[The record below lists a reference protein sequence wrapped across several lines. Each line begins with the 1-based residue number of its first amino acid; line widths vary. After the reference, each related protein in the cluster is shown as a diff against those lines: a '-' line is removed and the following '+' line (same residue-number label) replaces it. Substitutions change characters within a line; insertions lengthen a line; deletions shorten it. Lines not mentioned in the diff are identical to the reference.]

1 MGYTR
6 VRTTN
11 TGQDRYTAYYH
22 DIRGGECSAG
32 TFGHKRQADRAWRRA
47 EGRIAEGRF
56 LDVRSRPANLPPLR
70 RRCLAAPPPHGTHH
84 PPGLHLHHRQHLMPA
99 LGPMRM
105 AEILPSDI
113 RTFLGELHANG
124 VPAATAQRCKTVLG
138 AIFTTALADGV
149 VFLHPCRG
157 VKGPAIGK
165 TPVRILT
172 PTELARL
179 RAAFKDER
187 WRLWLDTAVETGARW
202 GELAE
207 LRVTDLNPAVR
218 TLTIARTLLELQPP
232 FHPDHGQF
240 LVKPYPKNRD
250 FRVLRLSRAL
260 TTRLTAHI
268 LSHQLDPGDLL
279 FGGPTRRTAAHD
291 TTGTDTDTVAGIG
304 AGGPASNAVAE
315 TPHGRIATYTNHGC
329 RCSQCRLAY
338 ARYRATRR
346 AAGQDRP
353 PVPHTEPD
361 PHLSRHWFRKQIWN
375 PATKAASLTHR
386 LRIHDLRHTNAS
398 WMIAGGADLQT
409 VRERL
414 GHASLRATE
423 RYLHTLPDTDDTALH
438 ALATVRNHRPLHRPG
453 RRGVRHGHL
462 TVAHTRKPLR

>member
-6 VRTTN
+6 VRTTR
-11 TGQDRYTAYYH
+11 TGQDRHTAYYH
-22 DIRGGECSAG
+22 DIRGRECSAG

-56 LDVRSRPANLPPLR
+56 LDVRSGRQTFYRYVEGVWLP
-70 RRCLAAPPPHGTHH
+70 HH
-84 PPGLHLHHRQHLMPA
+84 PMEPTTRQGYSYIIGKHLLPA
-99 LGPMRM
+99 FGRMRM
-105 AEILPSDI
+105 AEVLPSDI
-113 RTFLGELHANG
+113 RAFLGKLHAAG
-124 VPAATAQRCKTVLG
+124 VQAATAHRCKTVLG

-172 PTELARL
+172 PTELIRL
-179 RAAFKDER
+179 RVALPDEQ

-207 LRVTDLNPAVR
+207 LRVNDLNPAVR
-218 TLTIARTLLELQPP
+218 TITIARTLLELQPP
-232 FHPDHGQF
+232 FHSDHGQF
-240 LVKPYPKNRD
+240 LVKPYTKNRD

-268 LSHQLDPGDLL
+268 ISHQLDPGDLL
-279 FGGPTRRTAAHD
+279 FGRPLRHTAAYE
-291 TTGTDTDTVAGIG
+291 TNGTDAGIV
-304 AGGPASNAVAE
+304 AGGPASNAGAE
-315 TPHGRIATYTNHGC
+315 LPHGRIGTYANHDC
-329 RCSQCRLAY
+329 RCSQCRGAY

-346 AAGQDRP
+346 AAGKDRP
-353 PVPHTEPD
+353 PVPYAEPD

-375 PATKAASLTHR
+375 PATTTAGLTHR

-398 WMIAGGADLQT
+398 WMIAGSADLQT

-438 ALATVRNHRPLHRPG
+438 ALATVRNHRQLHRPE